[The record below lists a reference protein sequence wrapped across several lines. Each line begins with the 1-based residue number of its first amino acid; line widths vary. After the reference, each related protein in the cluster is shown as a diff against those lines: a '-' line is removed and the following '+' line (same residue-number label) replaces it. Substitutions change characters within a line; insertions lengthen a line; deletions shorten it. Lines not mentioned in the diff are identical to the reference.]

1 MARKYIENPNACT
14 LVHTMNIIGNK
25 WKPIIIYLLSN
36 GSLRF
41 GRLNALIPT
50 ISKKVLTN
58 QLKELENDGL
68 LFRESFAEIPP
79 RVEYSLTEKSVGLLP
94 ALKQLSEW
102 ANKAYPEI
110 DFEECKIIE
119 VPKMPSYKDFYAEEK
134 TKNIE

>member
-36 GSLRF
+36 GSMRF
-41 GRLNALIPT
+41 GKLNALIPT

-79 RVEYSLTEKSVGLLP
+79 RVEYSLTEKSIGLLP

-102 ANKAYPEI
+102 ADKAYPEI
-110 DFEECKIIE
+110 NFEECKIIE
-119 VPKMPSYKDFYAEEK
+119 IHNIPAYKDLYHETR
-134 TKNIE
+134 TKSNE